1 MVEWWVW
8 AAVVAFVL
16 GMLAVDLALH
26 RNPHEVTVGEAAGW
40 SAVWIAL
47 GLTFGAFVWVQLGG
61 VAAGEYLGGYLIE
74 KSLSVDN
81 IFVFALLFGY
91 FRVPLSYQHRVLF
104 WGVLGAL
111 VLRALFIVGGAA
123 LIESFHWTIYL
134 FGAALLFTGVR
145 MARHGGAA
153 AHPERNSVL
162 KLLRRVVPLTE
173 DYEGQRFVV
182 RRPGRRLATPLLAAL
197 IVVETTDLVFAL
209 DSIPAVFAVTT
220 NTFLVFT
227 SNAFAVLGLRAL
239 YFLFAQTI
247 GRFAYLKLGL
257 AAVLVFVGVKMILT
271 DVYRVPIWA
280 SLTVIAALI
289 GGSVVASLRHAG
301 APASS
306 ATERRGRGA
315 DLVDHGRG
323 DGSEG
328 NSQEGPQETGHG
340 SSRREG
346 EDDRQRVE
354 SQDPP
359 HDERLENMGIGL
371 VHGSNEDGD
380 E

>member
-1 MVEWWVW
+1 
-8 AAVVAFVL
+8 VVTRAT
-16 GMLAVDLALH
+16 
-26 RNPHEVTVGEAAGW
+26 RP
-40 SAVWIAL
+40 
-47 GLTFGAFVWVQLGG
+47 
-61 VAAGEYLGGYLIE
+61 VAAWALWVVV
-74 KSLSVDN
+74 SV
-81 IFVFALLFGY
+81 IG
-91 FRVPLSYQHRVLF
+91 
-104 WGVLGAL
+104 GVLGAL
-111 VLRALFIVGGAA
+111 VLRALFIFGGAA
-123 LIESFHWTIYL
+123 LIETFHWTIYL
-134 FGAALLFTGVR
+134 FGAVLLFTGVR
-145 MARHGGAA
+145 MARHRGAE
-153 AHPERNSVL
+153 AHPERNAVL

-173 DYEGQRFVV
+173 GYEGQRFVV
-182 RRPGRRLATPLLAAL
+182 RRAGRRFATPLLAAL

-289 GGSVVASLRHAG
+289 GGSLVASLRHAG

-323 DGSEG
+323 RSRDRRQRRSLGGGVVRRRARPAPGPPDPDSEG
-328 NSQEGPQETGHG
+328 
-340 SSRREG
+340 
-346 EDDRQRVE
+346 V
-354 SQDPP
+354 
-359 HDERLENMGIGL
+359 
-371 VHGSNEDGD
+371 
-380 E
+380 